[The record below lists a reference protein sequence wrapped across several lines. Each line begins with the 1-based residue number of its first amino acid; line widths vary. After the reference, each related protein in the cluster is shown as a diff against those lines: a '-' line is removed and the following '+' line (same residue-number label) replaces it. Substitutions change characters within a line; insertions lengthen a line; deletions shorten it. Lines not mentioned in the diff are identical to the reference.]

1 MFRILIVGSMIL
13 TAGCSAYDVTRLS
26 ADAAASVVAAMIDE
40 AISLEDKVVPIGPD
54 EPDDPDFVHVFWDE
68 DVSRCIPVEK
78 RERELDRLFDA
89 VEDGRDYV
97 ILPNGEQYPVN
108 LVVYPSDDELTVT
121 QECIE
126 RH

>member
-1 MFRILIVGSMIL
+1 MFRLLVVLSVCL
-13 TAGCSAYDVTRLS
+13 TAGCSTYDVTRLS
-26 ADAAASVVAAMIDE
+26 ADAAASIVAAMIDE

-89 VEDGRDYV
+89 VEEGRDYV

-108 LVVYPSDDELTVT
+108 LVVFPSDDELTVT